1 VPAPRLRVAHVTATF
16 PPYAG
21 GTGNV
26 AWNQARELA
35 RRGHNVH
42 VLTAALGGPV
52 VTPDRV
58 SVHRLRT
65 LARFGNAPFMP
76 ALLRWATRFDLVHLH
91 YPFYF
96 GAELIWLAW
105 RLFRVPYVV
114 SYHNDVELA
123 GHLRSLALRHHALVG
138 QQILSEARRLLFTT
152 IDYGRSSYAATMV
165 ERPTTGEVPN
175 GVDTQ
180 RFHPG
185 LDGSSVR
192 RRYGLSAEECCVLF
206 VGGLDR
212 PHYFKGVTVLL
223 DALSRLP
230 NVHIKLIVVGD
241 GDLRPSFEHRAA
253 ELGLSD
259 RVHFSGTATDGE
271 LPMHYAAADLL
282 VLPSVT
288 RGEAFGLVLLEAMA
302 CGRPVIASD
311 LPGVRHVVRTTGG
324 GELVR
329 ACDADALAAAIAR
342 LAANPT
348 LRQTLGQRGRTGVE
362 QNYAWP
368 AIAERLEAT
377 YYAVLHDRN
386 RPLAHAGPVL

>member
-1 VPAPRLRVAHVTATF
+1 VPATFLRIAHVTATF

-26 AWNQARELA
+26 AWHQARELA
-35 RRGHNVH
+35 RRGHDVH
-42 VLTAALGGPV
+42 VLTADMGGPPMAPKGV
-52 VTPDRV
+52 QVK
-58 SVHRLRT
+58 RLRAP
-65 LARFGNAPFMP
+65 ARFGNAPLLP
-76 ALLRWATRFDLVHLH
+76 ALLPALRDFDLVHLH

-96 GAELIWLAW
+96 GAELVWLAH
-105 RLFRVPYVV
+105 RLFHVPYLV
-114 SYHNDVELA
+114 SYHNDVQLA
-123 GHLRSLALRHHALVG
+123 GHLKFVAPAHHALMG
-138 QQILSEARRLLFTT
+138 QRIVSDARRLLFTT
-152 IDYGRSSYAATMV
+152 LEYGRSSYIAHLA
-165 ERPTTGEVPN
+165 ERSTTQEIPN
-175 GVDTQ
+175 GVDIQ
-180 RFHPG
+180 RFQPG

-192 RRYGLSAEECCVLF
+192 NRFGLTANDCSILF

-230 NVHIKLIVVGD
+230 NPHIQLVIVGD
-241 GDLRPSFEHRAA
+241 GDLRPSFERRTA
-253 ELGLSD
+253 ELGLSN
-259 RVHFSGTATDGE
+259 RVHFLGRAPDAE
-271 LPMHYAAADLL
+271 LPMYYAAADLL

-329 ACDADALAAAIAR
+329 AGDAAALAAAMAR

-348 LRQTLGQRGRTGVE
+348 LRQTLGQRGRAGVE
-362 QNYAWP
+362 QNYTWP
-368 AIAERLEAT
+368 TIAERLEAA

-386 RPLAHAGPVL
+386 RPLAHAGLVR